1 MMANRIRPS
10 GLTIKCPG
18 FFRFSKRCRVVS
30 VHVFRVFLAISM
42 FRRMFQNRTTERDL
56 RDWLSGHGYY
66 GSSTQFDEIELH
78 AIQRPGW
85 LQVFRFSVSAKTE
98 QDQWHELFGVVR
110 DDERYRRLDVE
121 IFQLE
126 ADRDEILTEWSTG
139 LIVRRRRRK

>member
-1 MMANRIRPS
+1 
-10 GLTIKCPG
+10 
-18 FFRFSKRCRVVS
+18 
-30 VHVFRVFLAISM
+30 M

-66 GSSTQFDEIELH
+66 GSSAQFDEIELH

-139 LIVRRRRRK
+139 LIVRRRRK